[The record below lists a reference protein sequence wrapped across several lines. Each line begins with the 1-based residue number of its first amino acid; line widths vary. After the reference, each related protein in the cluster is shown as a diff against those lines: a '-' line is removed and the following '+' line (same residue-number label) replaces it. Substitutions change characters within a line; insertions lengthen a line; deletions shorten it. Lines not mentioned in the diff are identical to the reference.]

1 MKLIDSTCRAAEEGL
16 SLTLLERLI
25 KLHGDK
31 VVRML
36 TEQYRMHAVIMTWA
50 SKEMYHD
57 QLTAH
62 QSVEK
67 HLLRY

>member
-1 MKLIDSTCRAAEEGL
+1 LFYRAAEEGL

-36 TEQYRMHAVIMTWA
+36 TEQYRMHDVIMTWA
-50 SKEMYHD
+50 SKEMYKSK
-57 QLTAH
+57 LTAH
-62 QSVEK
+62 DSVEK
-67 HLLRY
+67 HLLR